1 MNKLSIEKRIQMLS
15 CLVEG
20 NSLRSTARMCDVAF
34 NTVLKFIPE
43 IGEACAEYQDKVF
56 HNLKCKRIQCDEI
69 WSFCYAKEKNVPKDK
84 QDQFGFGDIW
94 TWVALDAD
102 TKLVPTFMVG
112 NRDAKSAKLF
122 MDDLAERL
130 ANRVQLTTDGHKAY
144 LQAVED
150 AFGGDIDYAMLVKLY
165 ESTQEEIRYS
175 PARCT
180 GSEKKKISGN
190 PDPKNVSTSYVER
203 QNLTMRMCMRRFT
216 GESAEVGR

>member
-1 MNKLSIEKRIQMLS
+1 
-15 CLVEG
+15 
-20 NSLRSTARMCDVAF
+20 
-34 NTVLKFIPE
+34 
-43 IGEACAEYQDKVF
+43 
-56 HNLKCKRIQCDEI
+56 
-69 WSFCYAKEKNVPKDK
+69 
-84 QDQFGFGDIW
+84 
-94 TWVALDAD
+94 
-102 TKLVPTFMVG
+102 
-112 NRDAKSAKLF
+112 